1 MTFSK
6 IFGVLVVL
14 SLPATG
20 AAMARDISS
29 GTAGVK
35 GKTASL
41 VKENKVTRKSGQGP
55 VSVRQ
60 AKPQATIARSAVPH
74 AAGPGGFPTP
84 YREYDSIARFAY

>member
-6 IFGVLVVL
+6 IFEVLVVL
-14 SLPATG
+14 SLSATG

-41 VKENKVTRKSGQGP
+41 VKENKVTHKSGQGP

-60 AKPQATIARSAVPH
+60 AKPQATIVMGRSLSVRHKTKLHHVKMKP
-74 AAGPGGFPTP
+74 P
-84 YREYDSIARFAY
+84 ESEKS